1 MICVAESS
9 SLPIVV
15 NRSLLK
21 SDATTNSTAAAP
33 TNATTNA
40 APPTTISNIFKRVH
54 ISHHMDKSS
63 SSPRLKLKFQHIKTK
78 ARKPSET
85 PKTLLMKAATAGD
98 HHYKSYS
105 VTLAD
110 YKPRS
115 PVDSLS
121 SQDSDLYDP
130 HLEFTSYGSGRHSP
144 PNFHNHGAPG
154 KAATSR
160 VGGVTD
166 SSELRAS
173 GDARTKGGSQSHA
186 RLAGEHKRDNQHMP
200 TLSQESGPFEPH
212 FEDIS
217 DTEADSVGDTTKT
230 PLPSSSCS
238 AQQHIPTSSSRLSPN
253 LCHIGARNNVSSS
266 NCEGGAAGERSPAP
280 HSPPKQTVAPS
291 PCSTVTS
298 TRQPDVG
305 RRNESNTSPDNVG
318 DSSECSDAR
327 RADTSEVSP
336 VHEGPPCTVP
346 SASGEGDKMG
356 PHRRKGSGSGRT
368 EDGETSCCEPS
379 RSDHVRS
386 TDHEPMSECNNA
398 LELPDLESKDGIT
411 SSSHDKSSDDLLPQ
425 SPEREHREILGFV
438 EGRPLSP
445 KVPPLKI
452 IMPPK
457 ATAVKAAPSSK
468 VDVSKSKPSLPYV
481 INPTQEAGGSAHA
494 NADDAT
500 VTADTVGEAETVS
513 QVAPHATVS
522 TTSEVEPEV
531 EAMDDDSKEAAV
543 TSTQDTVV
551 MTRRG
556 RHKNSEKVKCQVAE
570 GETEKTV
577 KDKEGKE
584 GKEGNKKDE
593 EAVPSERRVTRA
605 ALRSQQQ
612 QQKEQHKD
620 QKHTGKVIVVV
631 NIVHHGNQVILTVWS
646 RVVCLE
652 LCILQRG

>member
-1 MICVAESS
+1 MMMTCVIESP
-9 SLPIVV
+9 SLPVIV

-21 SDATTNSTAAAP
+21 SDAPTA
-33 TNATTNA
+33 
-40 APPTTISNIFKRVH
+40 ISNIFKRVH

-85 PKTLLMKAATAGD
+85 PKTLLMKATTAGD

-110 YKPRS
+110 DKPMS

-130 HLEFTSYGSGRHSP
+130 HLDFTSYGSSRHSP
-144 PNFHNHGAPG
+144 SNFHQVHNHVALG
-154 KAATSR
+154 KAAVR
-160 VGGVTD
+160 VGGGVTD
-166 SSELRAS
+166 GSELRAS
-173 GDARTKGGSQSHA
+173 ADAGTKDASQSHA
-186 RLAGEHKRDNQHMP
+186 RLAGEHTRDDKHMP
-200 TLSQESGPFEPH
+200 TLSHESGPFVPQ

-217 DTEADSVGDTTKT
+217 DTEVDSVGDTTKA
-230 PLPSSSCS
+230 PQSSSSCQS
-238 AQQHIPTSSSRLSPN
+238 SSQQHIPASSSRVSPN

-266 NCEGGAAGERSPAP
+266 NCEGGAASERSPAP

-291 PCSTVTS
+291 PCSNVTS
-298 TRQPDVG
+298 TRQPHIG
-305 RRNESNTSPDNVG
+305 RRSESNTSPAG
-318 DSSECSDAR
+318 DSSECSDVR
-327 RADTSEVSP
+327 QADTSEVSSI
-336 VHEGPPCTVP
+336 HEGPPCTVP
-346 SASGEGDKMG
+346 TTSGEGDKIG

-368 EDGETSCCEPS
+368 DDTETLCCEPS
-379 RSDHVRS
+379 RSDHMSVRS
-386 TDHEPMSECNNA
+386 TDHEPTRSPQCDDT

-411 SSSHDKSSDDLLPQ
+411 SSSHNKPSDDLPQ
-425 SPEREHREILGFV
+425 SPADREHREILGFV

-468 VDVSKSKPSLPYV
+468 VDVSKHPLPYV
-481 INPTQEAGGSAHA
+481 LNPTQEAGGSADDGSII
-494 NADDAT
+494 ADAVD
-500 VTADTVGEAETVS
+500 EAPTVS

-522 TTSEVEPEV
+522 TTSEVEPET
-531 EAMDDDSKEAAV
+531 EAMDESSKETAV
-543 TSTQDTVV
+543 TSTQDTVH

-556 RHKNSEKVKCQVAE
+556 RHKNSEKVKPQVAE
-570 GETEKTV
+570 GDGEKTV
-577 KDKEGKE
+577 KEKEGKE
-584 GKEGNKKDE
+584 GSKKEE
-593 EAVPSERRVTRA
+593 EPVPSERRVTRA

-620 QKHTGKVIVVV
+620 QKHTGKVTIYHQG
-631 NIVHHGNQVILTVWS
+631 IFHSGCW
-646 RVVCLE
+646 RGVCH
-652 LCILQRG
+652 